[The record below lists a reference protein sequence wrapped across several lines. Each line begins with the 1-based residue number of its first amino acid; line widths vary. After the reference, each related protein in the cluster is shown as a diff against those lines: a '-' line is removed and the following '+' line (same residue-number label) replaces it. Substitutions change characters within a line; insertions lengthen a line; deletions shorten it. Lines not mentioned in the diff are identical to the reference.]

1 MQATAADKRTFRA
14 LRQGDYE
21 AFDHLFHSHGRRV
34 HSFLYRMCWDD
45 AQAESLTQETFML
58 LWKGVMLVDR
68 EAALIQVL
76 LRLAK
81 NIYLEHQGIHT
92 VDNHTP
98 FDGGDGA
105 ELVGV
110 GREDAGR
117 EDAGLSARA
126 MPVDADDEERPSGVF
141 PAGKGAAGDSG
152 AVSAVSASVKGG
164 ESARRSDATA
174 NSGRLSRQE
183 RAQREQAIR
192 SALLRLDH
200 LPRMVMVLSLYQG
213 LHCSEIAGIIEKS
226 TDEVKRMASAGER
239 RLRDLLGGQI
249 A

>member
-1 MQATAADKRTFRA
+1 LQATAADKRTFRA

-34 HSFLYRMCWDD
+34 HSFLYRMCWDE

-92 VDNHTP
+92 MDTHAP

-105 ELVGV
+105 ELVG
-110 GREDAGR
+110 AGR
-117 EDAGLSARA
+117 EDAAMSARA

-141 PAGKGAAGDSG
+141 AAGKGTAGDSG
-152 AVSAVSASVKGG
+152 AVSAVSASVKDG
-164 ESARRSDATA
+164 ESARRNDATA